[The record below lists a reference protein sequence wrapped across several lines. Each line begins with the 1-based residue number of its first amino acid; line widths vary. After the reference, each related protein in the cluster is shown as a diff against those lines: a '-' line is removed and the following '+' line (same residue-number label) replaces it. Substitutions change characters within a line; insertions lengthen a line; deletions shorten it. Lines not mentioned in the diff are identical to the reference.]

1 MEFSQLVA
9 LGKTK
14 VVQGKKRVHIGP
26 RDSAMTHSYLVIRPQ
41 SMEGH
46 DGAGYCFCCVLLLN
60 AVWNYFSLK
69 KF

>member
-1 MEFSQLVA
+1 MKLSQLIV

-14 VVQGKKRVHIGP
+14 VVQGKKRVHIGTC
-26 RDSAMTHSYLVIRPQ
+26 DSPMTNSYLVIRTQ
-41 SMEGH
+41 SVEEG
-46 DGAGYCFCCVLLLN
+46 DGAGYCFCHVLLLN